1 MTTSGLLN
9 SDSRLPPAAVLAGLD
24 PAQGW
29 FFFAPLLAGGIPG
42 QPGPDTPSEPGV
54 PPEQPAEPGIPTLP
68 DEPPPAP
75 VV

>member
-1 MTTSGLLN
+1 MITSGLFN
-9 SDSRLPPAAVLAGLD
+9 PGSRLPSAAVLAGLD
-24 PAQGW
+24 LVHW
-29 FFFAPLLAGGIPG
+29 AGGIPG